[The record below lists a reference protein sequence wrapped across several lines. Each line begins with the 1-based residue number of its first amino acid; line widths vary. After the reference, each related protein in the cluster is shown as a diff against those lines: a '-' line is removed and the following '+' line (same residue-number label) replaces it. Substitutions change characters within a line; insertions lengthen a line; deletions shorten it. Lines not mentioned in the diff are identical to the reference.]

1 MGCPERPASQAEAA
15 ARAVQVPQARGRVR
29 RLDAVDGRVNGHKAI
44 HKAKHL
50 LLKEEGDIYYLKRG
64 RQRDMETDIERERQ
78 KERERERDGGG
89 RRGQKWLGWAWL
101 VLKVSQWNNTV

>member
-1 MGCPERPASQAEAA
+1 MAVGPHKISRVAAPCGWGSQGPRAS
-15 ARAVQVPQARGRVR
+15 GRVR

-64 RQRDMETDIERERQ
+64 RQRDMETDIERETETRVHTPRDEQ
-78 KERERERDGGG
+78 KRE
-89 RRGQKWLGWAWL
+89 
-101 VLKVSQWNNTV
+101 S

>member
-1 MGCPERPASQAEAA
+1 MSQAEAA
-15 ARAVQVPQARGRVR
+15 RAVQIPQASGRVR
-29 RLDAVDGRVNGHKAI
+29 QLDAVDGDRVNGHKAI

-78 KERERERDGGG
+78 RHVYTRQEMDRRERVKMATRRSEVAGSG
-89 RRGQKWLGWAWL
+89 RG
-101 VLKVSQWNNTV
+101 